1 MSTGSISILTAP
13 THAPV
18 RKSGFRFELAVPD
31 DNAELLRFSRNAEMP
46 GAIRFSFDRS
56 PDYLGA
62 LCVEGRQS
70 EVLVCRETQ
79 TGRVVAIGHRSV
91 KSVFVNGQPAP
102 VGYLSG
108 LRLDPSVRNREILAH
123 GYAFL
128 RKLHAARPAQM
139 YLSTIMEDNLPAKAV
154 LLSGRGGLPGYHDF
168 GRFCCMAVRLPSR
181 SAGGG
186 RSGIRARRASAADG
200 PAIIGFLNREGR
212 SRQFFPEYQVED
224 FGAPG
229 GLLSHLPWEDVF
241 LAFRGDDLI
250 GVVAAWDQR
259 AFRQWRVTGYSP
271 WLGLLRIPFN
281 LVAKVRKMPLLPKP
295 ALPLDYFIL
304 SLACVRGNDRSVFKV
319 LLEEVVRKKRRHYA
333 FFLAGLH
340 ERDPLL
346 PELLARPHFP
356 LPSRLYAVAW
366 DEDAATVQKLDR
378 ELVPYLELG
387 SL

>member
-1 MSTGSISILTAP
+1 MSTVSISSLTAP

-18 RKSGFRFELAVPD
+18 RTSRFRFELATPD
-31 DNAELLRFSRNAEMP
+31 DNAALLRFSRNAEMP
-46 GAIRFSFDRS
+46 GAIRFSFDRN

-79 TGRVVAIGHRSV
+79 TGRVAAIGHRSV
-91 KSVFVNGQPAP
+91 KSVFVNGQPTS

-108 LRLDPSVRNREILAH
+108 LRLEPSIRSRRILAN

-128 RKLHAARPAQM
+128 RKLHAGRQVQL
-139 YLSTIMEDNLPAKAV
+139 YLSTIMEDNLRAKAV
-154 LLSGRGGLPGYHDF
+154 LLSGRCGLPGYHDF
-168 GRFCCMAVRLPSR
+168 GRFCCMAVSLQSGSACSR
-181 SAGGG
+181 S
-186 RSGIRARRASAADG
+186 SEIRVRQASAADG
-200 PAIIGFLNREGR
+200 PATIGFLNREGR

-224 FGAPG
+224 FCAPD
-229 GLLSHLPWEDVF
+229 GLLSHLPWENVF

-259 AFRQWRVTGYSP
+259 AFRQWRVTGYDA

-304 SLACVRGNDRSVFKV
+304 SLACVRDNDRSVFKV
-319 LLEEVVRKKRRHYA
+319 LLEEVVREKRRHYA
-333 FFLAGLH
+333 FFLAGFH

-356 LPSRLYAVAW
+356 LPSRLYVVAW
-366 DEDAATVQKLDR
+366 KEDAETVRKLDR

>member
-1 MSTGSISILTAP
+1 MTIGSTSTLSVPA
-13 THAPV
+13 HAPV
-18 RKSGFRFELAVPD
+18 RTSGFRFELATPD
-31 DNAELLRFSRNAEMP
+31 DNAELLRFSRDAEMP

-70 EVLVCRETQ
+70 EVLVCREAQ
-79 TGRVVAIGHRSV
+79 NGRVVAIGHRSV
-91 KSVFVNGQPAP
+91 KSVFVNGQPAS

-108 LRLDPSVRNREILAH
+108 LRLDQSVRNRQILAH

-128 RKLHAARPAQM
+128 HKLHAARPVQM
-139 YLSTIMEDNLPAKAV
+139 YLSTIMEDNLPAKSV

-168 GRFCCMAVRLPSR
+168 GRFSCLAVSLQSR

-186 RSGIRARRASAADG
+186 RSGIRVRHASAADG
-200 PAIIGFLNREGR
+200 PAIIEFLDGEGR
-212 SRQFFPEYQVED
+212 SRQFFPHYHVED
-224 FGAPG
+224 FGPAG
-229 GLLSHLPWEDVF
+229 GLLSHLQWEDVF
-241 LAFRGDDLI
+241 LAFREDDLI

-259 AFRQWRVTGYSP
+259 AFRQWRVSGYDA

-295 ALPLDYFIL
+295 ALPLDYLIL
-304 SLACVRGNDRSVFKV
+304 SLVCVRGNDRSVFNV
-319 LLEEVVRKKRRHYA
+319 LLEEVILQKRKHYA

-346 PELLARPHFP
+346 SELLARPNFP
-356 LPSRLYAVAW
+356 LPSRLYVVAW
-366 DEDAATVQKLDR
+366 KEDAGAVQKLDR
-378 ELVPYLELG
+378 ELVPYVELG

>member
-1 MSTGSISILTAP
+1 
-13 THAPV
+13 
-18 RKSGFRFELAVPD
+18 
-31 DNAELLRFSRNAEMP
+31 
-46 GAIRFSFDRS
+46 
-56 PDYLGA
+56 
-62 LCVEGRQS
+62 
-70 EVLVCRETQ
+70 VLVCREAQ
-79 TGRVVAIGHRSV
+79 NRRVVAIGHRSV
-91 KSVFVNGQPAP
+91 KSVFVNGQPTS

-108 LRLDPSVRNREILAH
+108 LRLDQSVRNRQILTH

-128 RKLHAARPAQM
+128 RKLHAARPVQM

-154 LLSGRGGLPGYHDF
+154 LLSGRSGLPGYHDF
-168 GRFCCMAVRLPSR
+168 GRFCCMAVGLQSR
-181 SAGGG
+181 SAGS
-186 RSGIRARRASAADG
+186 RSSEIRVRHAGAADG
-200 PAIIGFLNREGR
+200 PSIIGFLNREGR

-229 GLLSHLPWEDVF
+229 GLLSHLQWEDVF

-250 GVVAAWDQR
+250 GVVAGWDQR
-259 AFRQWRVTGYSP
+259 AFRQWRVTGYDA

-295 ALPLDYFIL
+295 ALPLHYFIL
-304 SLACVRGNDRSVFKV
+304 SLACVRGNDRSVFED
-319 LLEEVVRKKRRHYA
+319 LLEEVVREKRRHYA
-333 FFLAGLH
+333 FFLAGFH

-356 LPSRLYAVAW
+356 LPSRLYVVAW
-366 DEDAATVQKLDR
+366 EEDAEAVQKLDR

>member
-1 MSTGSISILTAP
+1 M
-13 THAPV
+13 
-18 RKSGFRFELAVPD
+18 
-31 DNAELLRFSRNAEMP
+31 
-46 GAIRFSFDRS
+46 
-56 PDYLGA
+56 
-62 LCVEGRQS
+62 EGRQS
-70 EVLVCRETQ
+70 EVLVCREAQ
-79 TGRVVAIGHRSV
+79 NGRVVAIGHRSV
-91 KSVFVNGQPAP
+91 KSVFVNGQPTS

-108 LRLDPSVRNREILAH
+108 LRLDQSVRNRQILAH

-128 RKLHAARPAQM
+128 RKLHAARPVQM

-154 LLSGRGGLPGYHDF
+154 LLSGRSGLPGYHDF
-168 GRFCCMAVRLPSR
+168 GRFCCMAVSLQSR
-181 SAGGG
+181 SAGSG
-186 RSGIRARRASAADG
+186 RSGIRVRHASAADG

-212 SRQFFPEYQVED
+212 SRQFFPKYQVED
-224 FGAPG
+224 FGAPE
-229 GLLSHLPWEDVF
+229 GLLSHLQWEDVF

-259 AFRQWRVTGYSP
+259 AFRQWRVTGYDA

-319 LLEEVVRKKRRHYA
+319 LLEEVVREKRRHYA

-346 PELLARPHFP
+346 AELLARPNFP
-356 LPSRLYAVAW
+356 LPSRLYVVAW
-366 DEDAATVQKLDR
+366 EEDAGAVQKLDR